1 MTPPARSEGAHAAD
15 GTSMERANGH
25 ATAGSSSDTQW
36 PRWEVFK
43 QDAPNRPHQAV
54 GSVHATDPE
63 HALVTARN
71 VFARRPAA
79 VSMWVAP
86 ADAIFTRTLEQL
98 EADPAQTGSEDRPAE
113 DASEAAAGPARTYLV
128 FRKSSHRRSMTFG
141 DHVGQVEAAGPEAAL
156 RAAIATF
163 DDAPALAWWLVEERL
178 VARSDEG
185 DVDTWFGSA
194 IDKTYKQQSAYGT
207 IAPKRAAGRRGE
219 P

>member
-1 MTPPARSEGAHAAD
+1 M
-15 GTSMERANGH
+15 
-25 ATAGSSSDTQW
+25 
-36 PRWEVFK
+36 
-43 QDAPNRPHQAV
+43 
-54 GSVHATDPE
+54 HATDPE

-98 EADPAQTGSEDRPAE
+98 EAEAAETATDDRPG
-113 DASEAAAGPARTYLV
+113 DEAPPAADGTRRTYLV

-141 DHVGQVEAAGPEAAL
+141 DHVGRVEAGSPEGAL

-163 DDAPALAWWLVEERL
+163 DDAPALAWWLVEDRL
-178 VARSDEG
+178 VARSEEG

-207 IAPKRAAGRRGE
+207 IAPKRAAARGGK

>member
-1 MTPPARSEGAHAAD
+1 MTDERGSDDPRAA
-15 GTSMERANGH
+15 TGH
-25 ATAGSSSDTQW
+25 ASDTQW

-43 QDAPNRPHQAV
+43 QDAPGRPHQAV
-54 GSVHATDPE
+54 GSVHASDPE

-86 ADAIFTRTLEQL
+86 AGAIFARTLEQL
-98 EADPAQTGSEDRPAE
+98 AAEAHATAHDQEPAG
-113 DASEAAAGPARTYLV
+113 EAAAAANDESRSYLV

-141 DHVGQVEAAGPEAAL
+141 DHVGQVEATSPAAAL

-178 VARSDEG
+178 VARSEEG
-185 DVDTWFGSA
+185 DVETWFGSA

-207 IAPKRAAGRRGE
+207 IAPKRAAARGGK

>member
-1 MTPPARSEGAHAAD
+1 MTAARKSEGPHAAGHA
-15 GTSMERANGH
+15 GTGH
-25 ATAGSSSDTQW
+25 ATAGSASDTQW

-43 QDAPNRPHQAV
+43 QDGPSRPHQAV

-86 ADAIFTRTLEQL
+86 ADAIFARTLEQL
-98 EADPAQTGSEDRPAE
+98 EADPVAMGSDDRPAGGAGE
-113 DASEAAAGPARTYLV
+113 RAAGATRTYLV

-141 DHVGQVEAAGPEAAL
+141 DHVGQVEATGPEAAL

-207 IAPKRAAGRRGE
+207 IVPKRAAARGGK